1 MSTSHMGTQN
11 DARAPGPKIFLQSK
25 LWTPDSSPPIGQE
38 GLGLEGI
45 AWGTPFH
52 QYIYR
57 DSGDFW
63 AVSGSQSAAKVQP
76 LRYLLSNHE
85 DPSLI
90 SAPM

>member
-11 DARAPGPKIFLQSK
+11 DTRAPGPKIF
-25 LWTPDSSPPIGQE
+25 
-38 GLGLEGI
+38 LGLEGI